1 MNNFDFSLRPIKDM
15 LPFDNLFDSDSDY
28 MKELSSLPKIELD
41 AEALYTRCDPA
52 HYLYT
57 QTKVLQTFT

>member
-28 MKELSSLPKIELD
+28 MQELSSLPKIELD
-41 AEALYTRCDPA
+41 AEKLSI
-52 HYLYT
+52 L
-57 QTKVLQTFT
+57 